1 MAPKNLWY
9 VKIDGQV
16 SGPFPSK
23 LISQRVLLGRW
34 KLTDSVS
41 ADQENWQPI
50 GKVAELVPD
59 LFKMDQKDPFV
70 QERIAAAR
78 RWSDDRGGR
87 DRRDRQT
94 SDGSHHHCQ
103 RSGRERRQGE
113 ALSEL
118 NYREE
123 RDKNSQDGVQR
134 YPMAQGLRKN
144 YTPHSIVLLCLV
156 IVALYGAYMYWPRV
170 VLETDNNCE
179 ALAAPKVNWSNCD
192 LQGIDLSALNVQGAM
207 IKNANLTGAN
217 LKGVNL
223 SHADLSYSLLSLA
236 DLSNAN
242 LSNSNLMG
250 ASLRNADLTNADMRF
265 SNLSYTNFS
274 GAVLSGMAIEGSRLD
289 KAIWFDGRE
298 CAVGSLGRCD

>member
-34 KLTDSVS
+34 KLTDNVS
-41 ADQENWQPI
+41 ADQEDWQPI
-50 GKVAELVPD
+50 GEVAELVPD

-87 DRRDRQT
+87 DRRDRQA
-94 SDGSHHHCQ
+94 SDNNYRCQ

-123 RDKNSQDGVQR
+123 RDRYAQNGTQR
-134 YPMAQGLRKN
+134 YQRAQDLRKN
-144 YTPHSIVLLCLV
+144 YTPHTIALLCLV
-156 IVALYGAYMYWPRV
+156 IAALYGAYMYWPRV
-170 VLETDNNCE
+170 VLEVDNNCE

-236 DLSNAN
+236 DLSGAN
-242 LSNSNLMG
+242 LSNSDLMG
-250 ASLRNADLTNADMRF
+250 ANLRNANLTNADMRF
-265 SNLSYTNFS
+265 SNLSYTNFT
-274 GAVLSGMAIEGSRLD
+274 GADLSGVDLEGSTLD